1 MYLGAGIGNGTLMG
15 LSVPASSLKKNTAIP
30 PATGINSVASGLGM
44 GLSASLVG
52 SLNTSSLVST
62 TPGSI
67 NTAVLSLA
75 QGLGG
80 GAASGLGLKA
90 ANTTAFAND
99 SSLAGIAGSLGQ
111 GLTSS
116 FLGGVNVQALFGMVA
131 GNMSTAD
138 TNAAVRSLAEGLGG
152 GASSALKLVSNAVS
166 NSTFLNQ
173 AGLSGIAG
181 NLGQGLSTSF
191 LTGVDLKA
199 QLAQI
204 GGNMTLSPAMVNSAA
219 LALAQGLGGGASSA
233 LGINT
238 ATPSFNTDG
247 INGVAGN
254 VGQGLSSS
262 FLQNVSTA
270 KLISSVGGGGVSFTG
285 PQINA
290 AALSLAQGLGS
301 GAASALKIVS
311 TPATNTSFNTDG
323 INGIVGNVGQG
334 LSTSFLQ
341 NFSVAQT
348 FGGLAGAVNPQM
360 ISDVANGLGSGL
372 GQGAVIGLGIQLEP
386 SADMAT
392 ANTTGSP
399 IKPIVQSF
407 GRGLTQSVLANQTLT
422 KAMAMLGGNTTSNLN
437 VGRIAQGFAVGLVG
451 GAESSLQA
459 AGGLS
464 SLLGTLGN
472 MTSGPVLTMPP
483 PSTFD
488 DSVGGAATGFGTGL
502 GSEAVKGV
510 LQAFG
515 KPPMAGVMPTGAMNT
530 SLAARSRQKRSQSS
544 VILFK
549 QKAAMDPS
557 MMGNQMTLA
566 DVVDPILQK
575 GIDTIGCQGIGGVV
589 AIVLSVVPPQK
600 LLSAAKSTDS
610 LKNLTASFGSITN
623 QTYTFEEN
631 GNTFAINIQNQ
642 DIRIN
647 GSSIAKFAAL
657 LVLHIV
663 FAVIAFAIAVPA
675 ILILNSSRHFAVM
688 TGRTHLLA
696 KAQKW
701 QMLIGAAVVI
711 PSSILT
717 FGFGIGGEGNRSHFA
732 SAHGVLGLL
741 LFLFTFAAAALWQFR
756 MQSKQIAT
764 ANIGGIGLFL
774 ILIVLT
780 VLSGLVDLNSITSCV
795 LLFLPSVLWAALG
808 FLFAVPLLIAVTMTG
823 SHILLRGWLP
833 ENETLGG
840 RETPDSESR
849 PLKISNPI
857 KVEHT

>member
-1 MYLGAGIGNGTLMG
+1 
-15 LSVPASSLKKNTAIP
+15 
-30 PATGINSVASGLGM
+30 
-44 GLSASLVG
+44 
-52 SLNTSSLVST
+52 
-62 TPGSI
+62 
-67 NTAVLSLA
+67 
-75 QGLGG
+75 
-80 GAASGLGLKA
+80 
-90 ANTTAFAND
+90 
-99 SSLAGIAGSLGQ
+99 
-111 GLTSS
+111 
-116 FLGGVNVQALFGMVA
+116 MVA

-152 GASSALKLVSNAVS
+152 GASSALKLVSNTVN

-311 TPATNTSFNTDG
+311 TPATNASFNTDG
-323 INGIVGNVGQG
+323 INGVVGNVGQG

-372 GQGAVIGLGIQLEP
+372 GQGAVIGLGIQPEP

-392 ANTTGSP
+392 TNTTGSP

-459 AGGLS
+459 AGGIS
-464 SLLGTLGN
+464 SLLGTPGN
-472 MTSGPVLTMPP
+472 MTTGPVLTMPP

-510 LQAFG
+510 LQALG
-515 KPPMAGVMPTGAMNT
+515 KPPMSGSAMSTGAMNT
-530 SLAARSRQKRSQSS
+530 TLAVRSHQKRSQTS
-544 VILFK
+544 VALFK
-549 QKAAMDPS
+549 QKAAMGLPMTS
-557 MMGNQMTLA
+557 KQMTLA

-575 GIDTIGCQGIGGVV
+575 GIDTIGCQGVGGVV
-589 AIVLSVVPPQK
+589 AIVLSVVPPQT

-631 GNTFAINIQNQ
+631 ENTFAINIQNQ

-657 LVLHIV
+657 LVLHII
-663 FAVIAFAIAVPA
+663 FAVIAFAIGVPA
-675 ILILNSSRHFAVM
+675 ILILNSSRHFAIM

-701 QMLIGAAVVI
+701 QMLIGAVVVI

-741 LFLFTFAAAALWQFR
+741 LFLFAFVAAALWQLR

-764 ANIGGIGLFL
+764 ANIGSIALFF

-795 LLFLPSVLWAALG
+795 LLFLPSVLWATLG
-808 FLFAVPLLIAVTMTG
+808 FLFAVPLLIAMTMTG

-833 ENETLGG
+833 ENGTLGG
-840 RETPDSESR
+840 RESPDSESR

-857 KVEHT
+857 KIEHT